1 MVAVLPQK
9 FGNASLLVAARFS
22 ISDLDFKPGDEKNQ
36 GNVVIS
42 KWDVGFLWDS
52 HVPLRARGSN
62 KVGYCSKN
70 C

>member
-1 MVAVLPQK
+1 MGVPIGTRDCCQLIWDS
-9 FGNASLLVAARFS
+9 FGTSHVPL
-22 ISDLDFKPGDEKNQ
+22 KPGDEKNQ